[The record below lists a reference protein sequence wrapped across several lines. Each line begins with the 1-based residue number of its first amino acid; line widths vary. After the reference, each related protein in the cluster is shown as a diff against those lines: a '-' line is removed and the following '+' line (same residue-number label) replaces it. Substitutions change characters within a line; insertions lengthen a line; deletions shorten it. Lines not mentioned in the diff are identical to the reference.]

1 MLSLNAIFEHSKKR
15 KMGILDAVT
24 WTFSPQLF
32 NLFGKEVRWYGLLF
46 ALGFYFGLLITTKMF
61 KAEKVPE
68 KWVDKLFIYIIVAAA
83 LGARLGHVFFYA
95 WDYYSQHPWD
105 IIKIWEG
112 GLASHGGAIGII
124 LAVWLYSKKVT
135 KRSLNWTFDRIVI
148 SVALAGML
156 IRLGNL
162 ANHEIYGHPT
172 DLPWGF
178 RFITNWYQ
186 VRHGADPIF
195 SAPSHPTQIYEALC
209 YLLSF
214 VVLYT
219 IYWKTKL
226 KHREGFL
233 FGVFLIGIFL
243 SRFLIEFVKENQEA
257 FEDGMLLNMGQILS
271 IPFVLAG
278 LWLIVRAFRREPV
291 YYDTDEKPKKDKP
304 ETLLRNVKSTSVK

>member
-1 MLSLNAIFEHSKKR
+1 
-15 KMGILDAVT
+15 
-24 WTFSPQLF
+24 
-32 NLFGKEVRWYGLLF
+32 
-46 ALGFYFGLLITTKMF
+46 
-61 KAEKVPE
+61 
-68 KWVDKLFIYIIVAAA
+68 VDKLIIYIIVAAA

-95 WDYYSQHPWD
+95 WDYYSQHPWE

-112 GLASHGGAIGII
+112 GLASHGGEIGII
-124 LAVWLYSKKVT
+124 LAVWLYSKRVT

-178 RFITNWYQ
+178 RFITNCYQ

-257 FEDGMLLNMGQILS
+257 FEEGMLLNMGQLLS

-278 LWLIVRAFRREPV
+278 FLLIIRAFRREPV
-291 YYDTDEKPKKDKP
+291 YYDTDEKPKKVKT
-304 ETLLRNVKSTSVK
+304 ETLLGNVKSTSVK